1 MKKKILF
8 PKKKQMGKRPW
19 GKEELLV
26 LIPKILTLK
35 KLTIKKGS
43 AGGLQY
49 HRKKNECG
57 YLLKGKLLVKY
68 DDGSKKLKK
77 KILKKGQ
84 FFHFKPYGVH
94 QEIALTDCI
103 ILEAS
108 SPHFNDRVRVEDLY
122 GLKNKKGLPTT
133 PVKHIRFK

>member
-8 PKKKQMGKRPW
+8 PKKKQIGKRPW

-57 YLLKGKLLVKY
+57 YLLKGKLLIKY

-77 KILKKGQ
+77 KYSKKANFFIL
-84 FFHFKPYGVH
+84 
-94 QEIALTDCI
+94 
-103 ILEAS
+103 
-108 SPHFNDRVRVEDLY
+108 N
-122 GLKNKKGLPTT
+122 PT
-133 PVKHIRFK
+133 VYIKRLH